1 MTSEFYF
8 DTSIWLDFYEKRGKN
23 GENALQLIMKIIKKD
38 LITAYSDLTIKE
50 LKHLN
55 YSQNQINEIFS
66 IVKLEN
72 IKRIHIY
79 KEQREEASKL
89 AKIRNVPKRDALH
102 AILSRDNHL
111 QLISRDRH
119 FEKLKDISKAGLPE
133 EFI

>member
-1 MTSEFYF
+1 MTLN
-8 DTSIWLDFYEKRGKN
+8 I
-23 GENALQLIMKIIKKD
+23 LILV
-38 LITAYSDLTIKE
+38 LIVAGFGGVAFLLIRLRRPPDDAAGQPLV
-50 LKHLN
+50 LL
-55 YSQNQINEIFS
+55 QNQINEIFS